1 LTETGAAAPRKSIW
15 SRAKEM
21 AQQAPPERN
30 RYVDFLRALSILAV
44 VVGHWLVAAPY
55 MKDGAVGG
63 GHLLGGI
70 GLDVQPGST
79 SWWLARPVWFI
90 LYIAALFPLIAL
102 FARYERAS
110 KDSGEVPHWRLI
122 VGLLLICAGLGATA
136 AISIAS
142 PLGVTGVRLWLVALP
157 FVGAAIAQFGPIHR
171 LAQSRA

>member
-1 LTETGAAAPRKSIW
+1 
-15 SRAKEM
+15 M
-21 AQQAPPERN
+21 
-30 RYVDFLRALSILAV
+30 
-44 VVGHWLVAAPY
+44 VAAW
-55 MKDGAVGG
+55 
-63 GHLLGGI
+63 LLGGI
-70 GLDVQPGST
+70 GLDMQPGSAA
-79 SWWLARPVWFI
+79 WWLARPIWFI
-90 LYIAALFPLIAL
+90 LYIAALFPLIML